1 MPPRLSRRCASELS
15 SDVARESVRLS
26 SLSVRAFDVAELV
39 ACPREVERRPQGVAV
54 VAEVDGVPHALL
66 KDRPRLFEVAFLDGR
81 VAEEESGSRCAEPI
95 AEQHVDRKRL
105 LGVKPRCRM
114 VPSIGRLARG
124 SDERVRTG
132 GGWARSERATLPSPR
147 MARSAN
153 PLPKRVLTS
162 GAY

>member
-15 SDVARESVRLS
+15 SDVARERVRLS

-132 GGWARSERATLPSPR
+132 GGWARSERAHVAVSENGSQR
-147 MARSAN
+147 KSAAEAG
-153 PLPKRVLTS
+153 S
-162 GAY
+162 D